1 MGRLR
6 PPPLPEDATG
16 LHLRYDPRLRE
27 AVAPAFAPD
36 AVAPD
41 LWPLFDA
48 FAGLPLGLIRG
59 ANSNLLSVET
69 AEEMRRRRPDMVYG
83 EVPRRG
89 HVPFLDEPEA
99 QEVISAVLDKV
110 S

>member
-1 MGRLR
+1 
-6 PPPLPEDATG
+6 
-16 LHLRYDPRLRE
+16 
-27 AVAPAFAPD
+27 
-36 AVAPD
+36 VAPD

-69 AEEMRRRRPDMVYG
+69 ADEMRRRRPDMVYG
-83 EVPRRG
+83 EVPHRG